1 MNIAVIGG
9 GASGMI
15 AAITAADAGAEVT
28 IFEHMPRM
36 GRKILLTG
44 SGKCN
49 ISNIDMDLSHFHGS
63 NPDVIHKVLDK
74 CGSAETLAFLETLGL
89 YVKERKG
96 YLYPYSEQA
105 SAVVD
110 VLRFAI
116 RDRGIDVHTDTD
128 IRRIEKQKMS
138 NDRILEDRF
147 VITTGN
153 GTLSFDRIILC
164 CGSCANR
171 NTGSDGSGYE
181 LAKSLGHTVLKPL
194 PALTYLTCEEDF
206 YPSIAGIRTRAKI
219 SIFEKDAGDPQ
230 KLLGCEEGE
239 LQLTKTGISGV
250 CVFNLSYL
258 AVRSLDR
265 KCRVKAEID
274 LLPDIS
280 SQDIAGFMKKRIEN
294 IADRTLEELF
304 IGLLAKPL
312 GILIC
317 KRCGLD
323 LRRSCADLEGIEI
336 ESICKTVK
344 CFETFI
350 KGSGDME
357 SSQVAQGGV
366 SLSEV
371 RDTLESR
378 LVSGLYFAGEILDV
392 NGDCGG
398 YNLQWAA
405 SSGMVAGRE
414 AAG

>member
-15 AAITAADAGAEVT
+15 AAITAADNGAEVT

-36 GRKILLTG
+36 GRKLLLTG

-49 ISNIDMDLSHFHGS
+49 ISNTDMDMSHFHGS
-63 NPDVIHKVLDK
+63 DTGLIEKVMNRCTSKD
-74 CGSAETLAFLETLGL
+74 TLAFYESLGL
-89 YVKERKG
+89 FVKERKG
-96 YLYPYSEQA
+96 YLYPYCEQA

-110 VLRFAI
+110 ILRFAI
-116 RDRGIDVHTDTD
+116 RDRGIDVHTETD
-128 IRRIEKQKMS
+128 IRRIEKQKQS
-138 NDRILEDRF
+138 NDRTLEDKF
-147 VITTGN
+147 VIVTANARLT
-153 GTLSFDRIILC
+153 FDRVILC
-164 CGSCANR
+164 CGSSANR

-181 LAKSLGHTVLKPL
+181 IAKNFGHTLVKPL
-194 PALTYLTCEEDF
+194 PALTYLVCEEDF
-206 YPSIAGIRTRAKI
+206 YPSIAGIRTRAAI
-219 SIFEKDAGDPQ
+219 SVMARDESGWQ
-230 KLLGCEEGE
+230 CLGTEDGE

-258 AVRSLDR
+258 AVKSLD
-265 KCRVKAEID
+265 KHYRVRAEID
-274 LLPDIS
+274 LLPDIPEGEMT
-280 SQDIAGFMKKRIEN
+280 DFIKKRIGN
-294 IADRTLEELF
+294 ISDRPLEEMF

-312 GILIC
+312 GILIM
-317 KRCGLD
+317 KRCSLD
-323 LRRSCADLEGIEI
+323 LKRSCGSLDDTEI
-336 ESICKTVK
+336 TNICRTVK

-350 KGSGDME
+350 KGSGDMD

-371 RDTLESR
+371 RDNLESR
-378 LVSGLYFAGEILDV
+378 LVSGLFFAGEILDV